1 MNGWMIF
8 AAVLLVLFLIG
19 QIRVGARAEYSAA
32 GFAAWVRLGPAEL
45 RVLPGRKKGEK
56 PPKGKQAESSRPK
69 APGKPGRSPEPGG
82 PAPEKPGQSSKSK
95 KPEKAEQPLAEKVGG
110 AVDYALALLP
120 VALDAAAQFT
130 RKLRIDHLR
139 VELTAGAEDP
149 ADAALRYG
157 QAVAA
162 LGAIWGPLTRAFQVK
177 DGEARAL
184 VDFGAV
190 GMTVYGGAA
199 LSLKIGQIVRLGLWA
214 GWRALWAFLR
224 VRKAHKQ
231 EKKKNFSMKV

>member
-8 AAVLLVLFLIG
+8 AVVLLVLFLVG
-19 QIRVGARAEYSAA
+19 QIRVGARAEYAAA

-45 RVLPGRKKGEK
+45 QVLPGRKKGEK
-56 PPKGKQAESSRPK
+56 PPKRRKEKPSQPK
-69 APGKPGRSPEPGG
+69 GSAPGKPGRTS
-82 PAPEKPGQSSKSK
+82 QTK
-95 KPEKAEQPLAEKVGG
+95 KPEKTEQPLAEKVGG

-120 VALDAAAQFT
+120 IALDAAAQFT
-130 RKLRIDHLR
+130 RKLRIDYLR

-184 VDFGAV
+184 VDFGAA

-224 VRKAHKQ
+224 VRKAREQ
-231 EKKKNFSMKV
+231 EKKKKNFSMKV